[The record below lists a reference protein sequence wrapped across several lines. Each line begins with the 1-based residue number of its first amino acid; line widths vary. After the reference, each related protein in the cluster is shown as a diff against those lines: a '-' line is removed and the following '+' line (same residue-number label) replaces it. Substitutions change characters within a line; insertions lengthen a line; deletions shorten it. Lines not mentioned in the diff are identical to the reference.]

1 MLRGKKIRLLP
12 TPEQEILFWK
22 SAGTSRWAYNYF
34 LARNEEQYKTYLAN
48 GRKGKK
54 SISEGIIRKEI
65 NNQLKPIT
73 HQWLKEVGS
82 NVMKQAVKE
91 AGRAMKKFLSGAA
104 GRPKF
109 KTKRRTTP
117 RFYVNYESLTRK
129 NGGFHGE
136 KIGFVR
142 TAEPLP
148 KIPKGCHYSNPWI
161 SFDGKYWYIGFGY
174 EVPDRLNVELTGDSI
189 GIDLGVKELAV
200 CYAFGER
207 KKTVFKNINKTKE
220 VHRLEKKLR
229 REQRRQSRKFTA
241 NIDHYETVQ
250 RNEKKPGRRPIWKR
264 PIREC
269 RNIERQRQRIIL
281 LHRRLK
287 NIRENHIHQTTAAIV
302 KTKPS
307 RIVMEDLN
315 VKGMMKNRYLA
326 KEIASEKFYEF
337 RRQMEYKCEPYGIQ
351 LVFADCFYPSSK
363 TCSHC
368 GHIKKDLK
376 LNNRTYICPAC
387 GHVIDRDLN
396 AAINLAKYFKSEI
409 A

>member
-250 RNEKKPGRRPIWKR
+250 RNEKKPGCRPVWKR

-337 RRQMEYKCEPYGIQ
+337 RRQMEYKCELYGIQ
-351 LVFADCFYPSSK
+351 LVFADRFYPSSK

>member
-48 GRKGKK
+48 DRKGKK
-54 SISEGIIRKEI
+54 SISEGVIRKEI
-65 NNQLKPIT
+65 NNQLKPTT

-91 AGRAMKKFLSGAA
+91 ADRAMKKFLSGAA
-104 GRPKF
+104 GRPNF

-117 RFYVNYESLTRK
+117 RFYVNYESLTRQ

-250 RNEKKPGRRPIWKR
+250 RNEKKPGRRPVWKR

-269 RNIERQRQRIIL
+269 RNIERQRQRIAL

-351 LVFADCFYPSSK
+351 LVFADRFYPSSK

>member
-54 SISEGIIRKEI
+54 SISEGVIRKEI
-65 NNQLKPIT
+65 NNQLKPTT

-91 AGRAMKKFLSGAA
+91 ADRAMKKFLSGAA

-117 RFYVNYESLTRK
+117 RFYVNYESLTRQ

-174 EVPDRLNVELTGDSI
+174 EVPDKLNVELTGDSV

-250 RNEKKPGRRPIWKR
+250 RNEKKPGRRPVWKR

-269 RNIERQRQRIIL
+269 RNIERQRQRIVL

-326 KEIASEKFYEF
+326 KEIASENFYEF

-351 LVFADCFYPSSK
+351 LVFADRFYPSSK

>member
-54 SISEGIIRKEI
+54 SISEGVIRKEI
-65 NNQLKPIT
+65 NNQLKPTT

-82 NVMKQAVKE
+82 NVMKQAVKK

-250 RNEKKPGRRPIWKR
+250 RNEKKPSRRPIWKR
-264 PIREC
+264 PIRKC

-351 LVFADCFYPSSK
+351 LVFADRFYPSSK

>member
-22 SAGTSRWAYNYF
+22 SVGTSRWAYNYF

-54 SISEGIIRKEI
+54 SISEGVIRKEI

-250 RNEKKPGRRPIWKR
+250 RNEKKTGRRPIWKR

-326 KEIASEKFYEF
+326 KEIASEKSTN
-337 RRQMEYKCEPYGIQ
+337 
-351 LVFADCFYPSSK
+351 FAVRWS
-363 TCSHC
+363 
-368 GHIKKDLK
+368 I
-376 LNNRTYICPAC
+376 NVNRTASSLFLRTASTQVRRHALIA
-387 GHVIDRDLN
+387 VISR
-396 AAINLAKYFKSEI
+396 KTSR
-409 A
+409 

>member
-1 MLRGKKIRLLP
+1 
-12 TPEQEILFWK
+12 
-22 SAGTSRWAYNYF
+22 
-34 LARNEEQYKTYLAN
+34 
-48 GRKGKK
+48 
-54 SISEGIIRKEI
+54 
-65 NNQLKPIT
+65 
-73 HQWLKEVGS
+73 
-82 NVMKQAVKE
+82 MKQAVKE

-269 RNIERQRQRIIL
+269 RNIERQRQGIIL

-351 LVFADCFYPSSK
+351 LVFADRFYPSSK

>member
-48 GRKGKK
+48 GKKGKK
-54 SISEGIIRKEI
+54 SISEGVIRKEI

-73 HQWLKEVGS
+73 HQWLKKVGS

-104 GRPKF
+104 SRPKF

-250 RNEKKPGRRPIWKR
+250 RNEKKPGRRPVWKR

-269 RNIERQRQRIIL
+269 RNIERQRQRIAL

-351 LVFADCFYPSSK
+351 LVFADRFYPSSK

-387 GHVIDRDLN
+387 GHVIDLDLN

>member
-48 GRKGKK
+48 GKKGKK
-54 SISEGIIRKEI
+54 SISEGVIRKEI
-65 NNQLKPIT
+65 NNQLKPTT

-104 GRPKF
+104 SRPKF
-109 KTKRRTTP
+109 KTKRRSTP

-129 NGGFHGE
+129 NSGFHGE

-200 CYAFGER
+200 FYAFGER
-207 KKTVFKNINKTKE
+207 KKTVFKNINKIKE

-269 RNIERQRQRIIL
+269 RNIERQRQRIAL

-351 LVFADCFYPSSK
+351 LVFADRFYPSSK

-387 GHVIDRDLN
+387 GHMIDRDLN

>member
-54 SISEGIIRKEI
+54 SISEGVIRKEI
-65 NNQLKPIT
+65 NNQLKPTT

-200 CYAFGER
+200 CYASGER

-241 NIDHYETVQ
+241 NIDHYENVQ

-269 RNIERQRQRIIL
+269 RNIERQRQRIAL

-287 NIRENHIHQTTAAIV
+287 NIRENHIHQTTAAIM

-351 LVFADCFYPSSK
+351 LVFADRFYPSSK

>member
-54 SISEGIIRKEI
+54 SISEGVIRKEI
-65 NNQLKPIT
+65 NNQLKPTT

-104 GRPKF
+104 SRPKF
-109 KTKRRTTP
+109 KTKRRSTP

-129 NGGFHGE
+129 NSGFHGE

-200 CYAFGER
+200 FYAFGER

-269 RNIERQRQRIIL
+269 RNIERQRQRIAL

-351 LVFADCFYPSSK
+351 LVFADRFYPSSK

>member
-54 SISEGIIRKEI
+54 SISEGVIRKEI

-91 AGRAMKKFLSGAA
+91 AGRAMKKFLSGDA

-269 RNIERQRQRIIL
+269 RNIERQRQGIIL

-337 RRQMEYKCEPYGIQ
+337 RRQMEYKCKPYGIQ
-351 LVFADCFYPSSK
+351 LVFADRFYPSSK

>member
-54 SISEGIIRKEI
+54 SISEGVIRKEI
-65 NNQLKPIT
+65 NNHLKPTT
-73 HQWLKEVGS
+73 HRWLKEVGS

-91 AGRAMKKFLSGAA
+91 ADRAMKKFLNGAA

-117 RFYVNYESLTRK
+117 RFYVNYESLTRQ

-174 EVPDRLNVELTGDSI
+174 EVPDKLNVELTGDSI

-250 RNEKKPGRRPIWKR
+250 RDEKKPGRRPVWKR

-269 RNIERQRQRIIL
+269 RNIERQRQRIAL

-302 KTKPS
+302 KTKPL

-315 VKGMMKNRYLA
+315 VRGMMKNRYLA
-326 KEIASEKFYEF
+326 KEIASENFYEF

-351 LVFADCFYPSSK
+351 LVFADRFYPSSK

>member
-48 GRKGKK
+48 GKKGKK
-54 SISEGIIRKEI
+54 SISEGVIRKEI
-65 NNQLKPIT
+65 NNQLKPTT

-104 GRPKF
+104 SRPKF

-117 RFYVNYESLTRK
+117 RFYVNYESLTRQ

-250 RNEKKPGRRPIWKR
+250 RNEKKPGRRPVWKR

-269 RNIERQRQRIIL
+269 RNIERQRQRIAL

-351 LVFADCFYPSSK
+351 LVFADRFYPSSK

>member
-48 GRKGKK
+48 GKKGKK
-54 SISEGIIRKEI
+54 SISEGVIRKEI
-65 NNQLKPIT
+65 NNQLKPTT

-104 GRPKF
+104 SRPKF
-109 KTKRRTTP
+109 KTKRRSTP

-129 NGGFHGE
+129 NSGFHGE

-200 CYAFGER
+200 FYAFGER

-250 RNEKKPGRRPIWKR
+250 RNEKKTGRRPIWKR

-269 RNIERQRQRIIL
+269 RNIERQRQRIAL

-351 LVFADCFYPSSK
+351 LVFADRFYPSSK

>member
-48 GRKGKK
+48 GKKGKK
-54 SISEGIIRKEI
+54 SISEGVIRKEI

-117 RFYVNYESLTRK
+117 RFYVNYESLTRQ

-241 NIDHYETVQ
+241 NIDPYETVQ
-250 RNEKKPGRRPIWKR
+250 RNEKKRGRRPVWKR

-269 RNIERQRQRIIL
+269 RNIERQRQRIAL

-315 VKGMMKNRYLA
+315 VRGMMKNRHLA
-326 KEIASEKFYEF
+326 REIASENFYEF

-351 LVFADCFYPSSK
+351 LVFADRFYPSSK

>member
-54 SISEGIIRKEI
+54 NISEGVIRKEI
-65 NNQLKPIT
+65 NNQLKPTT

-104 GRPKF
+104 SRPKF
-109 KTKRRTTP
+109 KTKRRSTP

-129 NGGFHGE
+129 NSGFHGE

-161 SFDGKYWYIGFGY
+161 SFDGKYWYIGFGH

-200 CYAFGER
+200 FYAFGER

-269 RNIERQRQRIIL
+269 RNIERQRQRIAL

-351 LVFADCFYPSSK
+351 LVFADRFYPSSK

>member
-48 GRKGKK
+48 GKKGKK
-54 SISEGIIRKEI
+54 SISEGVIRKEI
-65 NNQLKPIT
+65 NNQLKPTT

-337 RRQMEYKCEPYGIQ
+337 RRQMEYKCELYGIQ
-351 LVFADCFYPSSK
+351 LVFADRFYPSSK

>member
-54 SISEGIIRKEI
+54 SISEGVIRKEI
-65 NNQLKPIT
+65 NNQLKPTT

-148 KIPKGCHYSNPWI
+148 KMPKGCHYSNPWI

-250 RNEKKPGRRPIWKR
+250 RNEKRPGRRPIWKR

-269 RNIERQRQRIIL
+269 RNLERQRQRIIL

-302 KTKPS
+302 KNKPS

-351 LVFADCFYPSSK
+351 LVFADSFYPSSK

>member
-54 SISEGIIRKEI
+54 NISEGIIRKEI

-148 KIPKGCHYSNPWI
+148 KIPKGCHIRILGFRLMANTGI
-161 SFDGKYWYIGFGY
+161 SALAM
-174 EVPDRLNVELTGDSI
+174 RCRTG
-189 GIDLGVKELAV
+189 
-200 CYAFGER
+200 
-207 KKTVFKNINKTKE
+207 
-220 VHRLEKKLR
+220 
-229 REQRRQSRKFTA
+229 
-241 NIDHYETVQ
+241 
-250 RNEKKPGRRPIWKR
+250 
-264 PIREC
+264 
-269 RNIERQRQRIIL
+269 
-281 LHRRLK
+281 
-287 NIRENHIHQTTAAIV
+287 
-302 KTKPS
+302 
-307 RIVMEDLN
+307 
-315 VKGMMKNRYLA
+315 
-326 KEIASEKFYEF
+326 
-337 RRQMEYKCEPYGIQ
+337 
-351 LVFADCFYPSSK
+351 
-363 TCSHC
+363 
-368 GHIKKDLK
+368 
-376 LNNRTYICPAC
+376 
-387 GHVIDRDLN
+387 
-396 AAINLAKYFKSEI
+396 
-409 A
+409 

>member
-54 SISEGIIRKEI
+54 SISEGVIRKEI

-109 KTKRRTTP
+109 KTKHRTTP

-207 KKTVFKNINKTKE
+207 KKTVFKNINKIKE

-269 RNIERQRQRIIL
+269 QNIERQRQRIAL

-337 RRQMEYKCEPYGIQ
+337 RRQMEYKCELYGIQ
-351 LVFADCFYPSSK
+351 LVFADRFYPSSK

>member
-54 SISEGIIRKEI
+54 SISEGVIRKEI
-65 NNQLKPIT
+65 NNQLKPTT

-91 AGRAMKKFLSGAA
+91 ADRAMKKFLSGAA

-148 KIPKGCHYSNPWI
+148 KIPKGCHYSTPWI

-250 RNEKKPGRRPIWKR
+250 RNEKRPGRRPIWKR

-269 RNIERQRQRIIL
+269 RNLERQRQRIIL

-302 KTKPS
+302 KNKPS

-351 LVFADCFYPSSK
+351 LVFADSFYPSSK

>member
-54 SISEGIIRKEI
+54 NISEGVIRKEI

-250 RNEKKPGRRPIWKR
+250 RNEKKPGCRPIWKR

-269 RNIERQRQRIIL
+269 RNIERQRQGIIL

-351 LVFADCFYPSSK
+351 LVFADRFYPSSK

>member
-54 SISEGIIRKEI
+54 SISEGVIRKEI
-65 NNQLKPIT
+65 NNQLKPTT

-148 KIPKGCHYSNPWI
+148 KMPKGCHYSNPWI

-250 RNEKKPGRRPIWKR
+250 RNEKRPGRRPIWKR

-302 KTKPS
+302 KNKPS

-351 LVFADCFYPSSK
+351 LVFADSFYPSSK

>member
-54 SISEGIIRKEI
+54 SISEGVIRKEI

-207 KKTVFKNINKTKE
+207 KKTVFKNINKIKE

-264 PIREC
+264 PIRVC

-337 RRQMEYKCEPYGIQ
+337 RRQMEYKCELYGIQ
-351 LVFADCFYPSSK
+351 LVFADRFYPSSK

-387 GHVIDRDLN
+387 GHMIDRDLN

>member
-54 SISEGIIRKEI
+54 SISEGVIRKEI

-269 RNIERQRQRIIL
+269 RNIERQRQRIAL

>member
-48 GRKGKK
+48 GKKGKK
-54 SISEGIIRKEI
+54 SISEGVIRKEI
-65 NNQLKPIT
+65 NNQLKPTT

-104 GRPKF
+104 SRPKF
-109 KTKRRTTP
+109 KTKRRSTP

-129 NGGFHGE
+129 NSGFHGE

-269 RNIERQRQRIIL
+269 RNIERQRQRIAL

-351 LVFADCFYPSSK
+351 LVFADRFYPSSK

>member
-48 GRKGKK
+48 GKKGKK
-54 SISEGIIRKEI
+54 SISEGVIRKEI
-65 NNQLKPIT
+65 NNQLKPTT

-250 RNEKKPGRRPIWKR
+250 RNEKKPGCRPVWKR

-269 RNIERQRQRIIL
+269 RNIERQRQRIAL

-351 LVFADCFYPSSK
+351 LVFADRFYPSSK

>member
-54 SISEGIIRKEI
+54 SISEGVIRKEI
-65 NNQLKPIT
+65 NNQLKPTT

-91 AGRAMKKFLSGAA
+91 ADRAMKKFLSGAA

-250 RNEKKPGRRPIWKR
+250 RNEKKPGRRPVWKR

-337 RRQMEYKCEPYGIQ
+337 RRQMEYKCKPYGIQ
-351 LVFADCFYPSSK
+351 LVFADRFYPSSK

>member
-22 SAGTSRWAYNYF
+22 SVGTSRWAYNYF

-54 SISEGIIRKEI
+54 SISEGVIRKEI

-250 RNEKKPGRRPIWKR
+250 RNEKKTGRRPIWKR

-351 LVFADCFYPSSK
+351 LVFADHFYPSSK

>member
-22 SAGTSRWAYNYF
+22 STGTSRWAYNYF

-54 SISEGIIRKEI
+54 SISEGVIRKEI

-250 RNEKKPGRRPIWKR
+250 RNEKKPGCRPIWKR

-269 RNIERQRQRIIL
+269 RNIERQRQGIIL

-351 LVFADCFYPSSK
+351 LVFADRFYPSSK

>member
-54 SISEGIIRKEI
+54 SISEGVIRKEI
-65 NNQLKPIT
+65 NNQLKPTT

-91 AGRAMKKFLSGAA
+91 ADRAMKKFLSGAA

-148 KIPKGCHYSNPWI
+148 KIPKGCHYSTPWI

-174 EVPDRLNVELTGDSI
+174 EVLDRLNVELTGDSI

-250 RNEKKPGRRPIWKR
+250 RNEKRPGRRPIWKR

-269 RNIERQRQRIIL
+269 RNLERQRQRIIL

-351 LVFADCFYPSSK
+351 LVFADSFYPSSK

>member
-54 SISEGIIRKEI
+54 SISEGVIRKEI

-109 KTKRRTTP
+109 KTKHRTTP

-229 REQRRQSRKFTA
+229 RKQRRQSRKFTA

-269 RNIERQRQRIIL
+269 RNIERQRQRIAL

-351 LVFADCFYPSSK
+351 LVFADRFYPSSK

>member
-250 RNEKKPGRRPIWKR
+250 RNEKKPGCRPIWKR

-269 RNIERQRQRIIL
+269 RNIERQRQGIIL

-351 LVFADCFYPSSK
+351 LVFADRFYPSSK

>member
-48 GRKGKK
+48 GKKGKK
-54 SISEGIIRKEI
+54 SISEGVIRKEI
-65 NNQLKPIT
+65 NNQLKPTT

-104 GRPKF
+104 SRPKF
-109 KTKRRTTP
+109 KTKRRSTP

-129 NGGFHGE
+129 NSGFHGE

-148 KIPKGCHYSNPWI
+148 KIPKGCHYSTPWI

-269 RNIERQRQRIIL
+269 RNIERQRQRIAL

-351 LVFADCFYPSSK
+351 LVFADRFYPSSK

>member
-54 SISEGIIRKEI
+54 SISEGVIRKEI

-326 KEIASEKFYEF
+326 KEIASEKSTN
-337 RRQMEYKCEPYGIQ
+337 
-351 LVFADCFYPSSK
+351 FAVRWS
-363 TCSHC
+363 
-368 GHIKKDLK
+368 I
-376 LNNRTYICPAC
+376 NVNRTASSLFLRTASTQVRR
-387 GHVIDRDLN
+387 HVL
-396 AAINLAKYFKSEI
+396 I
-409 A
+409 AVISRKTSS

>member
-54 SISEGIIRKEI
+54 SISEGVIRKEI

-91 AGRAMKKFLSGAA
+91 ADRAMKKFLSGAA
-104 GRPKF
+104 SRPKF

-117 RFYVNYESLTRK
+117 RFYVNYESLTCK

-142 TAEPLP
+142 TAETLP

-250 RNEKKPGRRPIWKR
+250 RNEKKTGRRPIWKR

-326 KEIASEKFYEF
+326 KEIASEKF
-337 RRQMEYKCEPYGIQ
+337 
-351 LVFADCFYPSSK
+351 
-363 TCSHC
+363 
-368 GHIKKDLK
+368 
-376 LNNRTYICPAC
+376 
-387 GHVIDRDLN
+387 
-396 AAINLAKYFKSEI
+396 
-409 A
+409 

>member
-12 TPEQEILFWK
+12 TPEQEILFC
-22 SAGTSRWAYNYF
+22 SGAGTSRWAYNYF

-54 SISEGIIRKEI
+54 SISEGVIRKEI
-65 NNQLKPIT
+65 NNQLKPTT

-91 AGRAMKKFLSGAA
+91 ADRAMKKFLSGAA

-148 KIPKGCHYSNPWI
+148 KIPKGCHYSTPWI

-250 RNEKKPGRRPIWKR
+250 RNEKRPGRRPIWKR

-269 RNIERQRQRIIL
+269 RNLERQRQRIIL

-302 KTKPS
+302 KNKPS

-351 LVFADCFYPSSK
+351 LVFADSFYPSSK